1 MRPEL
6 VIFDFDGTL
15 VDTAPDLIR
24 ATNFFL
30 ESQGFDSLPPEVI
43 RSEIG
48 MGLKRLILT
57 IYPDQPVDE
66 ATARQIEGGFLEIYD
81 REFLHSPA
89 LFPGAYE
96 FLTEWDGQ
104 IAVVSNKRA
113 RYILPIMEKLG
124 LNRLTWA
131 AVIGGDTYSHMKP
144 HPEPFLGAM
153 NAAGV
158 APDST
163 VIVGDGQPDVTG
175 ALAMGSK
182 CICAGFGYTPLDQL
196 MALGGWAS
204 IDEFSELLPLLRT
217 LR

>member
-30 ESQGFDSLPPEVI
+30 EARGFGALSPEVI

-48 MGLKRLILT
+48 MGLRRLILT
-57 IYPDQPVDE
+57 LYPDHQMDE
-66 ATARQIEGGFLEIYD
+66 LKARQIEGEFLEIYD

-96 FLTEWDGQ
+96 FLTEWEGQ
-104 IAVVSNKRA
+104 MAIVSNKRI
-113 RYILPIMEKLG
+113 RYILPILEKLG
-124 LNRLTWA
+124 LNRLPWA
-131 AVIGGDTYSHMKP
+131 AIIGGDTYPHMKP
-144 HPEPFLGAM
+144 HPEPFYGAM

-158 APDST
+158 GPEST
-163 VIVGDGQPDVTG
+163 IVVGDGHPDVAG
-175 ALAMGSK
+175 AIAIGSK
-182 CICAGFGYTPLDQL
+182 CVCAEFGYAPVDQL

-204 IDEFSELLPLLRT
+204 IASFSELLPLLQS